1 MEYLS
6 MPETG
11 DKMPIVGLG
20 TWKSQPGEVARAV
33 EAAIDAGYRHIDCAA
48 VYGNETVILKA
59 ELRQR
64 SGETCNNL

>member
-6 MPETG
+6 MPKTG
-11 DKMPIVGLG
+11 DKMPIMGLG

-48 VYGNETVILKA
+48 VYGNETVMLGA
-59 ELRQR
+59 ESRQR
-64 SGETCNNL
+64 GETSNNL